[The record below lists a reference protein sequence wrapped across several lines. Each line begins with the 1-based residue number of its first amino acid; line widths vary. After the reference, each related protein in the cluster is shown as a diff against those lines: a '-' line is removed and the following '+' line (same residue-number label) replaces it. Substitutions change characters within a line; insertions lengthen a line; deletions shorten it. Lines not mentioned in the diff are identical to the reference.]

1 MVIIG
6 YLVVEEVDGVFV
18 EPEREGLEEGDVV
31 SHDLLVREVELV
43 DDDRVDVVV
52 RQQVVCKR
60 KVGTYC
66 LLKNNILL
74 KRKQVSF

>member
-31 SHDLLVREVELV
+31 GHDLLVREVELV

-52 RQQVVCKR
+52 RQQVVCKGR
-60 KVGTYC
+60 VGTFC
-66 LLKNNILL
+66 
-74 KRKQVSF
+74 